1 MSNKLRRFIA
11 WWQLASGAL
20 GFLAFGVPALDWP
33 RGARRLLMDFTGPYN
48 IVAGVIF
55 FSLCI
60 IFGVRLLR
68 GERRGLLGSAAC
80 QAVQTVSFAVG
91 LLTTGRHVVS
101 PLDR

>member
-11 WWQLASGAL
+11 WWQIASGAL
-20 GFLAFGVPALDWP
+20 GFLACGLPALDWP

-68 GERRGLLGSAAC
+68 GERRGFLGSVAC

-91 LLTTGRHVVS
+91 FLTKGRHVVS